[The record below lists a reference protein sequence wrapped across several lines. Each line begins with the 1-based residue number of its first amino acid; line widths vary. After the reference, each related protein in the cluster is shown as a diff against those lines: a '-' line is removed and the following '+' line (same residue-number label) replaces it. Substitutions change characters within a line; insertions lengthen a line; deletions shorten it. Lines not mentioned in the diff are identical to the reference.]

1 MNRHSA
7 VFVVFSFNVTDEHTA
22 IHDKNNF
29 ITSRHQLF
37 GNYMQHAIWLA
48 AVGVRPRSIFIV
60 ARHLTL
66 Q

>member
-1 MNRHSA
+1 MNRHS
-7 VFVVFSFNVTDEHTA
+7 VLCVLFSFNVTDEHTA

-29 ITSRHQLF
+29 NTSWHQLF
-37 GNYMQHAIWLA
+37 GNYVQHAIWLA
-48 AVGVRPRSIFIV
+48 TVGVCSLSIFRF